1 MAQTKQVSKEII
13 DERSNLS
20 AVERQTEASHKG
32 GTIWDAVRRA
42 DQAVLEHL
50 LDNDPNNVNAR
61 GPVGDCPIHM
71 LFLYGT
77 EAHLKMARYLIKRFP
92 EIVIQIYNQPEYYG
106 EIVLHI
112 AIINRNAIIIEWLL
126 SNERVRLYREQ
137 QLTATASGH
146 FFQYGRPCYYG
157 ETPLAF
163 ACCTNQWNIVEILLK
178 YGASMDVV
186 DNNGNTIL
194 HLVVIHNLPK
204 IYTKFK
210 ERWLKVLA
218 MSTNESRNID
228 DDEGE
233 KSKAITIIKE
243 KEVPLWKRLNKNG
256 FTPFTL
262 AAKLGVTDMFSFLL
276 DERKII
282 QWRYGPVSC
291 VLYPL
296 DELEFEFQQEGRDAR
311 PGALELIVQSAQTE
325 LITHPRMID
334 LLNKKWECFA
344 RRIFFCRFFVTLIY
358 LFIFLLTTIL
368 DQTRTEITEGK
379 DNEMIVSRVEYPG
392 IVYRLICT
400 TGRLIVLTG
409 AISKGESELREMNNV
424 GIHKYFQ
431 TTGSALLE
439 NCLSL
444 LLCAG
449 IIILN
454 ILRLFDMEA
463 YIIVLALVSIIGWVY
478 MLFFAMAFK
487 LTGPFVFM
495 IYKMLLNDVL
505 RFCIIYI
512 VFLIGF
518 SQAFFVLFN
527 YNGFSGFLLS
537 IKQCF
542 FGMLGDFNLDHHTGT
557 TFQYI
562 SMPLLVIYV
571 VVVSILLLNLLIAM
585 MGDTY
590 GNVIESATQIWH
602 LERARIIFAIENEMS
617 IDERML
623 DKNKYWTNV
632 DGQRYLQ
639 IEEIDKDCFRD
650 INNDETDKSYTCLE
664 NLSNELLYEILEYI
678 DAHDIYKSFSNLN
691 NRLQNLIISSS
702 LLLRIKLNLK
712 SISLLEDRCE
722 HVIIP
727 NSHRILSLHLIDEL
741 LTEKFFDHCIIDSSF
756 YRLESLT
763 LNEIQI
769 EKLLTI
775 LFYLNSLPRL
785 FSLTISIEDDDDNCD
800 LGNIYQ
806 LIFSLSSLKYNK
818 LYLPADK
825 LQINIPHVIN
835 KKFSKI
841 EHLVLYYTCTL
852 NQLNCLL
859 HYTPQLRHLF
869 CNGVAKSDED
879 FRKNQWMKLPYL
891 KSIHFDDV
899 AASFEEFEVFIKEIS
914 SQLQTLKVR
923 EPENKTYLDGNRW
936 EELIKEYMPQLETFY
951 FSFNQDIHDDRNI
964 NLIYSNDGFINRF
977 NSPFWFERKW
987 FREIEV
993 YCESMTFII
1002 RPYKKEWIDL
1012 HQHMNIDI
1020 YSKQNSVEDNY
1031 ISNQEKTADGI
1042 IQLTIENYEFTEV
1055 NWQFINK
1062 LKSAFKAIQF
1072 THLNIDNK
1080 RITINMLLD
1089 ILCLLPN
1096 IESLK
1101 LLSIPILQL
1110 ESLSIEDTKNQL
1122 SVLAINKI
1130 TKVRL
1135 GQVTEEQEIQFFIDL
1150 CPHMQ
1155 YLEVDCMLDTDV
1167 PLLMKLILINRMTRI
1182 PDLCYLCFI
1191 IPMAD
1196 ENMVRTLAKIIDSE
1210 TVIDNY
1216 SIKRSGNKISVHW
1229 KL

>member
-1 MAQTKQVSKEII
+1 MAQTKQVSKEIT

-50 LDNDPNNVNAR
+50 LDNDLNNVNAR

-112 AIINRNAIIIEWLL
+112 AIISRNAIIIEWLL

-210 ERWLKVLA
+210 ERWLKVQA
-218 MSTNESRNID
+218 MSTNESRNVD

-243 KEVPLWKRLNKNG
+243 KEVPLWKRLNKDG

-344 RRIFFCRFFVTLIY
+344 RRIFFRRFFVTLIY

-379 DNEMIVSRVEYPG
+379 GAEYPG

-439 NCLSL
+439 NCLSC

-454 ILRLFDMEA
+454 ILRLFDIEA
-463 YIIVLALVSIIGWVY
+463 YTIVLALVSIIGWVY

-617 IDERML
+617 IDERIL

-678 DAHDIYKSFSNLN
+678 DAYDIYKSFSNLN
-691 NRLQNLIISSS
+691 IRLQNLIISSS

-712 SISLLEDRCE
+712 SKSLLEYRCE

-741 LTEKFFDHCIIDSSF
+741 LIRNFFYHCIIDSSF
-756 YRLESLT
+756 QRLESIMLIGI
-763 LNEIQI
+763 EA
-769 EKLLTI
+769 EKLRTT
-775 LFYLNSLPRL
+775 LFYLNTLSRL
-785 FSLTISIEDDDDNCD
+785 FSLTIFIKDDDYYD
-800 LGNIYQ
+800 LGDIYP
-806 LIFSLSSLKYNK
+806 LIFSLPTLKYNQ
-818 LYLPADK
+818 LSTSIDEV
-825 LQINIPHVIN
+825 QINFIHVIN
-835 KKFSKI
+835 KKFSTI
-841 EHLVLYYTCTL
+841 ERLVINYICSL
-852 NQLNCLL
+852 NQLNSLV
-859 HYTPQLRHLF
+859 HYTPQLRHLYCRRVVELDGKF
-869 CNGVAKSDED
+869 TNDLS
-879 FRKNQWMKLPYL
+879 MKLPHL
-891 KSIHFDDV
+891 KSIYFEEFFSSFD
-899 AASFEEFEVFIKEIS
+899 EFEVFIKEIC
-914 SQLQTLKVR
+914 SQLQIFKIGILW
-923 EPENKTYLDGNRW
+923 NKTYLDGNRW
-936 EELIKEYMPQLETFY
+936 EELVKEYMPQLKEFY
-951 FSFNQDIHDDRNI
+951 LHFTQDIDDDRKT
-964 NLIYSNDGFINRF
+964 NLIDSTDGFINRF

-987 FREIEV
+987 FREIQV
-993 YCESMTFII
+993 YCDEMIFSIHPF
-1002 RPYKKEWIDL
+1002 RKEWINL
-1012 HQHMNIDI
+1012 HEHMNIDM
-1020 YSKQNSVEDNY
+1020 YSKQNSIEDDY
-1031 ISNQEKTADGI
+1031 VSTQEKTADGI

-1055 NWQFINK
+1055 NWRFINK
-1062 LKSAFKAIQF
+1062 LKCAFKAIHF
-1072 THLNIDNK
+1072 THLDIDNNSMS
-1080 RITINMLLD
+1080 INMLLD
-1089 ILCLLPN
+1089 ILRLLPN

-1101 LLSIPILQL
+1101 LSSIPILQL
-1110 ESLSIEDTKNQL
+1110 ESLSIEDTENHL
-1122 SVLAINKI
+1122 SVSAINKI
-1130 TKVRL
+1130 TKVKL
-1135 GQVTEEQEIQFFIDL
+1135 GQVTEEEEIQFFISL

-1167 PLLMKLILINRMTRI
+1167 PLLMKFISMNRITHI
-1182 PDLCYLCFI
+1182 PNLCYLCFI

-1196 ENMVRTLAKIIDSE
+1196 ENMVRTLAKTIDFRAIIGSYTIQRRGD
-1210 TVIDNY
+1210 
-1216 SIKRSGNKISVHW
+1216 KISVYW